1 MKNSFKN
8 IMLATFI
15 LLSIALNAQ
24 IKNAKTETVK
34 IYGNCG
40 MCETKIENAGNI
52 KKIAKVDWD
61 QDSKMATLTYDTTK
75 TNPDEILK
83 RIALVGYD
91 SDKFLAP
98 DDVYDNLHGCC
109 QYDRVAKV
117 PVKEEIKVE
126 EITEIHNNHVN
137 HNETSKMVLQEVNQ
151 LKVVFD
157 NYFVVKDAMISS
169 DGNTTSIAS
178 KELLTAINNVNMDQL
193 ATDVH
198 MVWMKVFKQ
207 LKDDASQ
214 IANAKDIKKQRH
226 HFVTL
231 SKEMYSLMK
240 VAKYDTT
247 VYYQHCPMA
256 NDGKGANWLSKEN
269 EVKNPYY
276 GSKMLT
282 CGKTVET
289 LK

>member
-1 MKNSFKN
+1 MKTSLNKA
-8 IMLATFI
+8 M
-15 LLSIALNAQ
+15 IALVLLVATSIQAQ
-24 IKNAKTETVK
+24 INNAKTETVT

-40 MCETKIENAGNI
+40 MCEAKIEKAGNI
-52 KKIAKVDWD
+52 KKVAQVDWD
-61 QDSKMATLTYDTTK
+61 QETQMATLTYDATK

-98 DDVYDNLHGCC
+98 DDVYSKLHGCC
-109 QYDRVAKV
+109 QYDRVAKNL
-117 PVKEEIKVE
+117 VKETTMED
-126 EITEIHNNHVN
+126 HSNHAN
-137 HNETSKMVLQEVNQ
+137 HQDMMLSETSKDKELQA
-151 LKVVFD
+151 VFD
-157 NYFVVKDAMISS
+157 AYFSVKDALVTS
-169 DGNTTSIAS
+169 DVSATATVA
-178 KELLTAINNVNMDQL
+178 KELVTAINNVKMDQL

>member
-1 MKNSFKN
+1 MKTSLNKA
-8 IMLATFI
+8 M
-15 LLSIALNAQ
+15 IALVLLVATSIQAQ
-24 IKNAKTETVK
+24 INNAKTETVT

-40 MCETKIENAGNI
+40 MCETKIEKAGNI
-52 KKIAKVDWD
+52 KKVAQVDWN
-61 QDSKMATLTYDTTK
+61 QETQMATLTYDATK

-91 SDKFLAP
+91 NDKFLAP
-98 DDVYDNLHGCC
+98 DDVYSKLPGCC
-109 QYDRVAKV
+109 QYDRVAKTL
-117 PVKEEIKVE
+117 VKETTMED
-126 EITEIHNNHVN
+126 HSNHAN
-137 HNETSKMVLQEVNQ
+137 HQDMMLSETSKDKELQA
-151 LKVVFD
+151 VFD
-157 NYFVVKDAMISS
+157 AYFSVKDALVTS
-169 DGNTTSIAS
+169 DVSATATVA
-178 KELLTAINNVNMDQL
+178 KELVTAINNVKMDQL

>member
-15 LLSIALNAQ
+15 LLSIAVNSQ

-52 KKIAKVDWD
+52 KKVAKVDWD

-83 RIALVGYD
+83 RIALAGYD

-126 EITEIHNNHVN
+126 E
-137 HNETSKMVLQEVNQ
+137 
-151 LKVVFD
+151 
-157 NYFVVKDAMISS
+157 
-169 DGNTTSIAS
+169 
-178 KELLTAINNVNMDQL
+178 
-193 ATDVH
+193 
-198 MVWMKVFKQ
+198 
-207 LKDDASQ
+207 
-214 IANAKDIKKQRH
+214 
-226 HFVTL
+226 
-231 SKEMYSLMK
+231 
-240 VAKYDTT
+240 
-247 VYYQHCPMA
+247 
-256 NDGKGANWLSKEN
+256 
-269 EVKNPYY
+269 
-276 GSKMLT
+276 
-282 CGKTVET
+282 T
-289 LK
+289 LKSIIIM